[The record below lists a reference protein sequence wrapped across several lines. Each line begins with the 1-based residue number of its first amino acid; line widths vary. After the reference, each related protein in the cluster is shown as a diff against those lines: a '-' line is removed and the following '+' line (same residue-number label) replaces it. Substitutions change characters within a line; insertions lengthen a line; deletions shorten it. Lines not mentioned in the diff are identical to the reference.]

1 MSIPHIEAE
10 RTRVNLVKHYRPI
23 GPAAIVAAV
32 AAAKKRSPKPLQ
44 RSGEISRR
52 LGKRKTDFP
61 RKLAGSRYRNRC
73 GAPPCCEQCW

>member
-32 AAAKKRSPKPLQ
+32 AAKKRKPKTAPAKRRKSAGLV
-44 RSGEISRR
+44 ISR
-52 LGKRKTDFP
+52 
-61 RKLAGSRYRNRC
+61 
-73 GAPPCCEQCW
+73 W